1 MSELLDHFVDG
12 GFNMIDTA
20 DVYSNWIPGNHGGE
34 SETIIGKWL
43 KQSGKRD
50 RVLIATKS
58 GLDMGN
64 GRKGLSKKHIL
75 QSADESLSRLQTDYI
90 DLYQSHTED
99 KETPLEETLEAYA
112 ELIKAGKV
120 RVIGAS
126 NFQPATLQAALEDQ
140 PTRKILPRYESLQP
154 EYNLYVR
161 AKFEGELEAVCREN
175 HIGVI
180 PYFSLA
186 SGFLTGKYR
195 SEKDLENRS
204 RGSRV
209 QKYLNPRGLRILA
222 ALDEVSE
229 AVQRHSCSG
238 FSRLAAGQAD
248 DNGSHCQ
255 RHQREAVGRTA
266 RGDTREIRWRSD
278 SEIRSGQR
286 VLGRGAQ
293 RRVIKEWVT
302 ALTRRT
308 SWGQPPLA
316 VQQRLQISFPQ
327 DLQMMRQMSCSDESH
342 GANRKPF
349 IAGNSGSHPRIFWH
363 IPEKCNTRTAD
374 VTKFLDMRRP
384 WNSHRQQL
392 QRPQYF
398 DHS

>member
-1 MSELLDHFVDG
+1 MQIKQAEKRKLGDSSLEIAPLVFGGNVFGWTVKQEGASQLLDRFVDA

-20 DVYSNWIPGNHGGE
+20 DIYSNWISGNHGGE
-34 SETIIGKWL
+34 SETMIGNWL

-58 GLDMGN
+58 GLEMASVG
-64 GRKGLSKKHIL
+64 KGLSRKHIL
-75 QSADESLSRLQTDYI
+75 RSTDESLARLRTDYI

-99 KETPLEETLEAYA
+99 KETPLQETLEAYA

-126 NFQPATLQAALEDQ
+126 NFQPATLRSALKVSRE
-140 PTRKILPRYESLQP
+140 KNLPCYESLQP

-161 AKFEGELEAVCREN
+161 DKFEGELEALCRED

-222 ALDEVSE
+222 ALDDVSKQYS
-229 AVQRHSCSG
+229 ATPAQVS
-238 FSRLAAGQAD
+238 LAWLLAKPTI
-248 DNGSHCQ
+248 
-255 RHQREAVGRTA
+255 TA
-266 RGDTREIRWRSD
+266 PIASATTVKQLDEL
-278 SEIRSGQR
+278 
-286 VLGRGAQ
+286 LGGAQ
-293 RRVIKEWVT
+293 LK
-302 ALTRRT
+302 L
-308 SWGQPPLA
+308 
-316 VQQRLQISFPQ
+316 
-327 DLQMMRQMSCSDESH
+327 
-342 GANRKPF
+342 
-349 IAGNSGSHPRIFWH
+349 
-363 IPEKCNTRTAD
+363 D
-374 VTKFLDMRRP
+374 VNAIQKLDKA
-384 WNSHRQQL
+384 SA
-392 QRPQYF
+392 
-398 DHS
+398 HSEEDREVA

>member
-1 MSELLDHFVDG
+1 MQAKHVEKRKLGNSTLEVAPLIFGGNVFGWTVKDEKAASELLDHFIDG

-34 SETIIGKWL
+34 SETTIGKWL
-43 KQSGKRD
+43 KQSGKRS

-75 QSADESLSRLQTDYI
+75 QSADESLTRLQTDYI

-99 KETPLEETLEAYA
+99 KETPLDETLEAYA

-120 RVIGAS
+120 RAIGAS
-126 NFQPATLQAALEDQ
+126 NFQSATLQAAL
-140 PTRKILPRYESLQP
+140 KISREKDLPRYESLQP

-161 AKFEGELEAVCREN
+161 DKFEGELESVCREN

-209 QKYLNPRGLRILA
+209 QKYLNPRGLRILT
-222 ALDEVSE
+222 ALDEVSQQYSATPAQISLAWLLAKPTITAPIASATSVKQLDE
-229 AVQRHSCSG
+229 LLGATRVKLDPAAVQKLDEASAYFEEERN
-238 FSRLAAGQAD
+238 AA
-248 DNGSHCQ
+248 
-255 RHQREAVGRTA
+255 
-266 RGDTREIRWRSD
+266 
-278 SEIRSGQR
+278 
-286 VLGRGAQ
+286 
-293 RRVIKEWVT
+293 
-302 ALTRRT
+302 
-308 SWGQPPLA
+308 
-316 VQQRLQISFPQ
+316 
-327 DLQMMRQMSCSDESH
+327 
-342 GANRKPF
+342 
-349 IAGNSGSHPRIFWH
+349 
-363 IPEKCNTRTAD
+363 
-374 VTKFLDMRRP
+374 
-384 WNSHRQQL
+384 
-392 QRPQYF
+392 
-398 DHS
+398 

>member
-1 MSELLDHFVDG
+1 MQTKQVEKRKLGNSNLEVAPLVFGGNVFGWTVKDEKSASELLNHFVDA

-75 QSADESLSRLQTDYI
+75 RSAEESLARLRTDYV

-126 NFQPATLQAALEDQ
+126 NFQDTTLQAAL
-140 PTRKILPRYESLQP
+140 KISHQKSLPRYESLQP

-161 AKFEGELEAVCREN
+161 DKFEGELETVCREN

-222 ALDEVSE
+222 ALDEVSK
-229 AVQRHSCSG
+229 QHSATPAQVS
-238 FSRLAAGQAD
+238 LAWLLAKPTI
-248 DNGSHCQ
+248 
-255 RHQREAVGRTA
+255 TA
-266 RGDTREIRWRSD
+266 PIASATSVKQLDELLGAA
-278 SEIRSGQR
+278 R
-286 VLGRGAQ
+286 VKLDPAA
-293 RRVIKEWVT
+293 I
-302 ALTRRT
+302 
-308 SWGQPPLA
+308 
-316 VQQRLQISFPQ
+316 QRLDQASGYAE
-327 DLQMMRQMSCSDESH
+327 DERNV
-342 GANRKPF
+342 A
-349 IAGNSGSHPRIFWH
+349 
-363 IPEKCNTRTAD
+363 
-374 VTKFLDMRRP
+374 
-384 WNSHRQQL
+384 
-392 QRPQYF
+392 
-398 DHS
+398 

>member
-1 MSELLDHFVDG
+1 MQIKQAEKRKLGNSSLEIAPLVFGGNVFGWTVKQEGASQLLDRFVDA

-20 DVYSNWIPGNHGGE
+20 DIYSNWISGNHGGE
-34 SETIIGKWL
+34 SETIIGNWL

-58 GLDMGN
+58 GLEMTSVG
-64 GRKGLSKKHIL
+64 KGLSRKHIL
-75 QSADESLSRLQTDYI
+75 RSTDESLVRLRTDYI

-99 KETPLEETLEAYA
+99 KETPLQETLEAYA

-126 NFQPATLQAALEDQ
+126 NFQPATLRSALKVSRE
-140 PTRKILPRYESLQP
+140 KNLPRYESLQP

-161 AKFEGELEAVCREN
+161 DKFEGELEVLCREN

-222 ALDEVSE
+222 ALDDVSKQYS
-229 AVQRHSCSG
+229 ATPAQVS
-238 FSRLAAGQAD
+238 LAWLLAKPTI
-248 DNGSHCQ
+248 
-255 RHQREAVGRTA
+255 TA
-266 RGDTREIRWRSD
+266 PIASATTVRQLDEL
-278 SEIRSGQR
+278 
-286 VLGRGAQ
+286 LGGAQ
-293 RRVIKEWVT
+293 LK
-302 ALTRRT
+302 L
-308 SWGQPPLA
+308 
-316 VQQRLQISFPQ
+316 
-327 DLQMMRQMSCSDESH
+327 
-342 GANRKPF
+342 
-349 IAGNSGSHPRIFWH
+349 
-363 IPEKCNTRTAD
+363 D
-374 VTKFLDMRRP
+374 VNAIQKLDKA
-384 WNSHRQQL
+384 SA
-392 QRPQYF
+392 
-398 DHS
+398 HSEEDREVA

>member
-1 MSELLDHFVDG
+1 MQTKQVEKRKLGNSNLEVAPLVFGGNVFGWTVKGEKSASELLDHFVSA

-64 GRKGLSKKHIL
+64 GRKGLSRKHIL
-75 QSADESLSRLQTDYI
+75 QSADESLTRLQTDYI

-99 KETPLEETLEAYA
+99 AETPLEETLEAYA
-112 ELIKAGKV
+112 ELIKVGKV
-120 RVIGAS
+120 RAVGAS
-126 NFQPATLQAALEDQ
+126 NFHSAKLQTAL
-140 PTRKILPRYESLQP
+140 KISREKNLPCYESLQP
-154 EYNLYVR
+154 EYNVYVR
-161 AKFEGELEAVCREN
+161 NKFEGELETVCREN

-222 ALDEVSE
+222 ALDEVSKQYD
-229 AVQRHSCSG
+229 ATPAQVA
-238 FSRLAAGQAD
+238 LAWLLA
-248 DNGSHCQ
+248 NP
-255 RHQREAVGRTA
+255 T
-266 RGDTREIRWRSD
+266 
-278 SEIRSGQR
+278 
-286 VLGRGAQ
+286 
-293 RRVIKEWVT
+293 VT
-302 ALTRRT
+302 APIASATSVKQLDELLGATRVR
-308 SWGQPPLA
+308 LDRAA
-316 VQQRLQISFPQ
+316 VENLDQ
-327 DLQMMRQMSCSDESH
+327 
-342 GANRKPF
+342 A
-349 IAGNSGSHPRIFWH
+349 SGYSEEER
-363 IPEKCNTRTAD
+363 NAA
-374 VTKFLDMRRP
+374 
-384 WNSHRQQL
+384 
-392 QRPQYF
+392 
-398 DHS
+398 

>member
-1 MSELLDHFVDG
+1 MQIKQVEKRKPGNSSLEIAPLIFGGNVFGWTVKDGVASQLLDHFVDA

-75 QSADESLSRLQTDYI
+75 QSADESLARLQTDYI

-99 KETPLEETLEAYA
+99 KDTPLEETLEAYA

-126 NFQPATLQAALEDQ
+126 NFQPPTLQTAF
-140 PTRKILPRYESLQP
+140 KISREKKLPRYESLQP

-161 AKFEGELEAVCREN
+161 NKFEGELETVCREN
-175 HIGVI
+175 HIGVV

-195 SEKDLENRS
+195 SKKDLENRS

-222 ALDEVSE
+222 TLDEVSKRYGATPAQISLAWLLAKPTITAPIASATSLKQLDE
-229 AVQRHSCSG
+229 LLGATRVKLDSAAVQKLDQSS
-238 FSRLAAGQAD
+238 AY
-248 DNGSHCQ
+248 
-255 RHQREAVGRTA
+255 
-266 RGDTREIRWRSD
+266 
-278 SEIRSGQR
+278 SE
-286 VLGRGAQ
+286 
-293 RRVIKEWVT
+293 E
-302 ALTRRT
+302 
-308 SWGQPPLA
+308 
-316 VQQRLQISFPQ
+316 
-327 DLQMMRQMSCSDESH
+327 E
-342 GANRKPF
+342 RKV
-349 IAGNSGSHPRIFWH
+349 A
-363 IPEKCNTRTAD
+363 
-374 VTKFLDMRRP
+374 
-384 WNSHRQQL
+384 
-392 QRPQYF
+392 
-398 DHS
+398 

>member
-1 MSELLDHFVDG
+1 MQTKQVEKRKLGNSSLEVAPLIFGGNVFGWTVKDQKSASKLLDHFVDG
-12 GFNMIDTA
+12 GFNSIDTA

-43 KQSGKRD
+43 KQTGRRD

-58 GLDMGN
+58 GLDMGS

-75 QSADESLSRLQTDYI
+75 QSAEESLARLQTDYI

-99 KETPLEETLEAYA
+99 SETPLDETLAAYA

-126 NFQPATLQAALEDQ
+126 NFQAATLQAALKVSHE
-140 PTRKILPRYESLQP
+140 KNLPRYESLQP

-161 AKFEGELEAVCREN
+161 HKFEGELETVCREN

-222 ALDEVSE
+222 ALDEVSKQYSVNPAQVSLAWLLAKPTITAPIASATSVKQLDE
-229 AVQRHSCSG
+229 LLGAARVKLDPAAVQK
-238 FSRLAAGQAD
+238 LDQA
-248 DNGSHCQ
+248 S
-255 RHQREAVGRTA
+255 AY
-266 RGDTREIRWRSD
+266 
-278 SEIRSGQR
+278 SEEERN
-286 VLGRGAQ
+286 V
-293 RRVIKEWVT
+293 
-302 ALTRRT
+302 
-308 SWGQPPLA
+308 P
-316 VQQRLQISFPQ
+316 
-327 DLQMMRQMSCSDESH
+327 
-342 GANRKPF
+342 
-349 IAGNSGSHPRIFWH
+349 
-363 IPEKCNTRTAD
+363 
-374 VTKFLDMRRP
+374 
-384 WNSHRQQL
+384 
-392 QRPQYF
+392 
-398 DHS
+398 

>member
-1 MSELLDHFVDG
+1 MQTKQVEKRKLGNSNLEVAPLVFGGNVFGWTVKEEKSASELLDHFVDA

-20 DVYSNWIPGNHGGE
+20 DIYSNWIRGNRGGE

-50 RVLIATKS
+50 HVLIATKS

-75 QSADESLSRLQTDYI
+75 RSADESLARLQTDYI

-120 RVIGAS
+120 RAVGAS
-126 NFQPATLQAALEDQ
+126 NFQAATLQGAL
-140 PTRKILPRYESLQP
+140 KISREKNLPRYESLQP

-161 AKFEGELEAVCREN
+161 NKFEGELETVCREN
-175 HIGVI
+175 HVGVI

-222 ALDEVSE
+222 ALDEVSKQYSATPAQVSLAWLLAKPTITAPIASATSVKQLDE
-229 AVQRHSCSG
+229 LLGAARVKLDSVAVQK
-238 FSRLAAGQAD
+238 LDQA
-248 DNGSHCQ
+248 S
-255 RHQREAVGRTA
+255 AY
-266 RGDTREIRWRSD
+266 
-278 SEIRSGQR
+278 SEEERN
-286 VLGRGAQ
+286 VA
-293 RRVIKEWVT
+293 
-302 ALTRRT
+302 
-308 SWGQPPLA
+308 
-316 VQQRLQISFPQ
+316 
-327 DLQMMRQMSCSDESH
+327 
-342 GANRKPF
+342 
-349 IAGNSGSHPRIFWH
+349 
-363 IPEKCNTRTAD
+363 
-374 VTKFLDMRRP
+374 
-384 WNSHRQQL
+384 
-392 QRPQYF
+392 
-398 DHS
+398 